1 MAGMGNDLI
10 REARR
15 RAGLSQR
22 ELAERAGTT
31 QSAIARIET
40 GRSTPSF
47 DTVLRL
53 VRLCGL
59 DLDVM
64 LVERDGSDWAQAVE
78 LLELTPAARVADGIT
93 NHQHHVEDPGGSAWR
108 SVGTTRTRF
117 SRFWSVIAVEF
128 VVIGGLAA
136 TAHGSPIPTRG
147 RRHHARE
154 GPRELWSP
162 QFGA

>member
-1 MAGMGNDLI
+1 MAGIGNDLV

-31 QSAIARIET
+31 QSAVARLET

-64 LVERDGSDWAQAVE
+64 LVERDDSDWAQAKE
-78 LLELTPAARVADGIT
+78 LLELTPAERVADGVRTANVMLRI
-93 NHQHHVEDPGGSAWR
+93 R
-108 SVGTTRTRF
+108 SGH
-117 SRFWSVIAVEF
+117 
-128 VVIGGLAA
+128 GAA
-136 TAHGSPIPTRG
+136 
-147 RRHHARE
+147 
-154 GPRELWSP
+154 
-162 QFGA
+162 